1 MMQPE
6 LVQPTWPFYN
16 IIGSPFDHQ
25 VEDCDLN
32 IDDYLNIGGFEFSS
46 SFTSIDEYSE
56 FSSIPNFSPVFSSEF
71 IQFPV
76 VCDDEVQVMLPMED
90 FPLELEGFECI
101 LSDEVEGL
109 CGSFDESEGSFP
121 SQMTCE
127 REDVWSPSTSV
138 KSSEASVDTTLTLP
152 AEEME
157 IDNQVSVSHLLKAY
171 GEALEIGQRELG
183 EVIIKCL
190 SEKVSPAGEALE
202 RLAFNLSP
210 DLEKQGEY
218 LMQESRK
225 NFEAAF
231 RAFYQFFPYGRFAH
245 FAANAAI
252 LEAMPDDAEIIH
264 VVDFDIGEGVQW
276 PPLIEA
282 IAQRSKTL
290 RLTSITREDE
300 DLTCASLPWSFAETR
315 RQLCDYARCFGLN
328 LKVEEMG
335 IEELVSE
342 IKKKRGDSK
351 EWLVFNSM
359 VGLPH
364 MGRERSRKP
373 VKEFLQ
379 TAQDLL
385 SNNGNITNRGMI
397 TLGDG
402 DACEGLA
409 YCSGF
414 GSFFEG
420 YLEHYQALL
429 ESIKSSFP
437 AHLAE
442 ARMAMEC
449 LFVAPYISSHVW
461 FQKWEEQRQGYQ
473 LQGGVGLEECKV
485 SKEMLIEAKEM
496 VKGENS
502 YGVRIGGYSEN
513 EMILEWRGTPLVRV
527 STWRS

>member
-32 IDDYLNIGGFEFSS
+32 IDDYLNIGGCEFSS
-46 SFTSIDEYSE
+46 SFTSTDEYSE
-56 FSSIPNFSPVFSSEF
+56 FSSIPNVSPVFSSEF
-71 IQFPV
+71 IQFPA
-76 VCDDEVQVMLPMED
+76 VCDDEVQVMFPMED

-127 REDVWSPSTSV
+127 REDVWSPSTSL

-157 IDNQVSVSHLLKAY
+157 IDTQVSVSHLLKAY
-171 GEALEIGQRELG
+171 GEALEIGQRKLG

-225 NFEAAF
+225 NFEEAF
-231 RAFYQFFPYGRFAH
+231 RAFYQLFPYGRFAH

-276 PPLIEA
+276 PPLIEFCRDKKA
-282 IAQRSKTL
+282 TVWTMQ
-290 RLTSITREDE
+290 DV
-300 DLTCASLPWSFAETR
+300 
-315 RQLCDYARCFGLN
+315 FGLN

-335 IEELVSE
+335 IEELR
-342 IKKKRGDSK
+342 KKQKACQGISANSPGLTCQIMATLPTELPCTPCRSK
-351 EWLVFNSM
+351 NGHGMSLCGHLTS
-359 VGLPH
+359 LP
-364 MGRERSRKP
+364 
-373 VKEFLQ
+373 
-379 TAQDLL
+379 T
-385 SNNGNITNRGMI
+385 
-397 TLGDG
+397 
-402 DACEGLA
+402 
-409 YCSGF
+409 F
-414 GSFFEG
+414 GS
-420 YLEHYQALL
+420 
-429 ESIKSSFP
+429 KSGKNKDKATNFR
-437 AHLAE
+437 E
-442 ARMAMEC
+442 
-449 LFVAPYISSHVW
+449 
-461 FQKWEEQRQGYQ
+461 
-473 LQGGVGLEECKV
+473 GVGLEECKV